1 MRLLYVAVVASL
13 VSMILIGSYLNTPA
27 GIKRAL
33 NGSGVNNMREFGDI
47 VKKGDV
53 LFGIFRKYKTE
64 MWQLL
69 PVKKVSANGHGQ
81 GDVRSKS
88 LLSS

>member
-1 MRLLYVAVVASL
+1 
-13 VSMILIGSYLNTPA
+13 
-27 GIKRAL
+27 
-33 NGSGVNNMREFGDI
+33 MREFGDI